1 MKDQKR
7 CTIFETFNSVDSL
20 QKKTGADGLM
30 RLSGVFGVCG
40 VVNNNKRI
48 YEKRNYS
55 EKVSLLQQTIK
66 REGVPGELEHPVSNT
81 LNITLENVSHKIED
95 IEIKE
100 DGTITGTICLLNT
113 PKGKIAQA
121 IVEGGLPLYISSRAT
136 GSVDRNGVVTL
147 ENLKTYDLVGTPGF
161 SQAKLTL
168 NENQSFE
175 SLTESLCMI
184 VESEEENNNNNNN
197 MTITT
202 EQYQDL
208 VNRLSSIEEAS
219 KDFVTKSFLTNE
231 FAPVLESWINDEFA
245 PEFKEDVVDES
256 TESMALQ
263 STQLF
268 ENFVTDKLAPV
279 LESWITEEFAP
290 IVESWVTDEFAPVVE
305 SWITEE
311 YTPVIEKY
319 LTEEFAPTLQDWIVE
334 EYSPEI
340 QNWITEEYSETVSNW
355 IESEVKPDILTE
367 SNKVFE
373 GKSKTSLQSI
383 DEMLATIEQKQVVKP
398 TYSRKTIVE
407 GNKDINESLSIV
419 RDMPSQ
425 FRPLWN
431 MASTEVK
438 ESILSRAKLF
448 NFVNED
454 SVNKFWSSVDF
465 TATPQQQSN
474 VIVEADA
481 RTQAIR
487 ESLRKSAVG
496 RSINS

>member
-7 CTIFETFNSVDSL
+7 CTIFETLNSVDSL

-40 VVNNNKRI
+40 IVNNNRRI
-48 YEKRNYS
+48 YEKKNYT
-55 EKVSLLQQTIK
+55 EKVNLLKETIK

-100 DGTITGTICLLNT
+100 DGTIVGTICLLNT

-136 GSVDRNGVVTL
+136 GNVDRNGVVTL

-168 NENQSFE
+168 KENQSFE
-175 SLTESLCMI
+175 SVTESLCMI
-184 VESEEENNNNNNN
+184 VESEEENNNINN
-197 MTITT
+197 MTITV

-208 VNRLSSIEEAS
+208 VNRLTLVEESSKE
-219 KDFVTKSFLTNE
+219 FVTKSFLTEE
-231 FAPVLESWINDEFA
+231 F
-245 PEFKEDVVDES
+245 
-256 TESMALQ
+256 
-263 STQLF
+263 
-268 ENFVTDKLAPV
+268 APV

-290 IVESWVTDEFAPVVE
+290 DFKEDVVDESTESMTLQSNQLFENFVSEKFAPVLESWITEEFAPVVE
-305 SWITEE
+305 SWITEEFSPVVENWITTE

-319 LTEEFAPTLQDWIVE
+319 LTEEFAPALQDWIVE
-334 EYSPEI
+334 EYSPEV

-383 DEMLATIEQKQVVKP
+383 DEMLAAIEQKQVVKP

-407 GNKDINESLSIV
+407 GNRDINESLSIV

-454 SVNKFWSSVDF
+454 SISKFWSSVDF
-465 TATPQQQSN
+465 TSAPQRQNN

>member
-1 MKDQKR
+1 MKDQKK

-55 EKVSLLQQTIK
+55 EKVSLLQETIK

-184 VESEEENNNNNNN
+184 VESEEENNNNNN

-256 TESMALQ
+256 TESMTLQ

-268 ENFVTDKLAPV
+268 ESFVTDKLAPV

-290 IVESWVTDEFAPVVE
+290 VIENWITEEFAPVVE
-305 SWITEE
+305 NWITEE

-319 LTEEFAPTLQDWIVE
+319 LTEEFAPALQDWIVE

-431 MASTEVK
+431 MALTEVK

-465 TATPQQQSN
+465 TATPQQQNN

>member
-20 QKKTGADGLM
+20 QKRTGADGLM

-55 EKVSLLQQTIK
+55 EKVSLLQETIK

-184 VESEEENNNNNNN
+184 VESEEENNNNNN

-256 TESMALQ
+256 TESMTLQ

-268 ENFVTDKLAPV
+268 ESFVTDKLAPV
-279 LESWITEEFAP
+279 LESWITN
-290 IVESWVTDEFAPVVE
+290 EFAPVVE
-305 SWITEE
+305 NWITEE

-319 LTEEFAPTLQDWIVE
+319 LTEEFAPALQDWIVE

>member
-1 MKDQKR
+1 MKDQKK

-20 QKKTGADGLM
+20 QKRTGADGLM

-48 YEKRNYS
+48 YEKKNYS
-55 EKVSLLQQTIK
+55 EKVSLLQETIK

-100 DGTITGTICLLNT
+100 DGTIVGTICLLNT

-136 GSVDRNGVVTL
+136 GSVDRNGIVTL

-184 VESEEENNNNNNN
+184 VESEEENNNNNN
-197 MTITT
+197 MAITN

-219 KDFVTKSFLTNE
+219 KDFVTKSFLTEE

-256 TESMALQ
+256 TESMTLQ

-279 LESWITEEFAP
+279 LESWIT
-290 IVESWVTDEFAPVVE
+290 DEFAPVVE
-305 SWITEE
+305 NWITEE

-319 LTEEFAPTLQDWIVE
+319 LTEEFAPALQNWIVE

-383 DEMLATIEQKQVVKP
+383 DEMLAAIEQKQVVKP
-398 TYSRKTIVE
+398 TYSRKAIVE
-407 GNKDINESLSIV
+407 GNKDINESLTIV
-419 RDMPSQ
+419 RDMPAQ

-431 MASTEVK
+431 MATTEVK

-454 SVNKFWSSVDF
+454 SINKFWSSVDF
-465 TATPQQQSN
+465 TSTPQQQNN

-496 RSINS
+496 RSVNS

>member
-1 MKDQKR
+1 MKDQKK

-20 QKKTGADGLM
+20 QKRTGADGLM

-48 YEKRNYS
+48 YEKKNYS
-55 EKVSLLQQTIK
+55 EKVSLLRETIK

-136 GSVDRNGVVTL
+136 GNVDRNGVVTL

-184 VESEEENNNNNNN
+184 VESEENNNNNN

-219 KDFVTKSFLTNE
+219 KDFVTKSFLTDE

-256 TESMALQ
+256 TESMTLQ

-290 IVESWVTDEFAPVVE
+290 VVE
-305 SWITEE
+305 NWITEE

-319 LTEEFAPTLQDWIVE
+319 LTEEFAPALQSWIVE

-373 GKSKTSLQSI
+373 GKCKRN
-383 DEMLATIEQKQVVKP
+383 
-398 TYSRKTIVE
+398 RKC
-407 GNKDINESLSIV
+407 
-419 RDMPSQ
+419 RY
-425 FRPLWN
+425 F
-431 MASTEVK
+431 ST
-438 ESILSRAKLF
+438 LSR
-448 NFVNED
+448 
-454 SVNKFWSSVDF
+454 
-465 TATPQQQSN
+465 
-474 VIVEADA
+474 
-481 RTQAIR
+481 
-487 ESLRKSAVG
+487 
-496 RSINS
+496 

>member
-1 MKDQKR
+1 MKDQKK

-55 EKVSLLQQTIK
+55 EKVSLLQETIK

-184 VESEEENNNNNNN
+184 VESEEENNNNNN

-256 TESMALQ
+256 TESMTLQ
-263 STQLF
+263 TTQLF
-268 ENFVTDKLAPV
+268 ESFVTDKLAPV

-290 IVESWVTDEFAPVVE
+290 VIENWITEEFAPVVE
-305 SWITEE
+305 NWITEE

-319 LTEEFAPTLQDWIVE
+319 LTEEFAPALQDWIVE

>member
-1 MKDQKR
+1 MKDQKK

-20 QKKTGADGLM
+20 QKRTGADGLM

-48 YEKRNYS
+48 YEKKNYS
-55 EKVSLLQQTIK
+55 EKVSLLQETIK

-100 DGTITGTICLLNT
+100 DGTIVGTICLLNT

-136 GSVDRNGVVTL
+136 GSVDRNGIVTL

-184 VESEEENNNNNNN
+184 VESEEENNNNNN
-197 MTITT
+197 MAITN

-219 KDFVTKSFLTNE
+219 KDFVTKSFLTEE

-256 TESMALQ
+256 TESMTLQ

-279 LESWITEEFAP
+279 LESWIT
-290 IVESWVTDEFAPVVE
+290 DEFAPVVE
-305 SWITEE
+305 NWITEE

-319 LTEEFAPTLQDWIVE
+319 LTEEFAPALQNWIVE

-383 DEMLATIEQKQVVKP
+383 DEMLAAIEQKQVVKP

-407 GNKDINESLSIV
+407 GNKDINESLTIV
-419 RDMPSQ
+419 RDMPAQ

-431 MASTEVK
+431 MATTEVK

-454 SVNKFWSSVDF
+454 SINKFWSSVDF
-465 TATPQQQSN
+465 TSTPQQQNN

-496 RSINS
+496 RSVNS